1 MYVIKGCINNQ
12 NVYFVSIENQ
22 TLWGSEWDV
31 RKMSATID
39 GATKYDNLDIAI
51 ATCKD
56 LGHRNFK
63 VYPICPICN
72 EIYDGYPAISRKDNK
87 TKICPNCGVGEAF
100 LDFCDNYKKNKA
112 TN

>member
-1 MYVIKGCINNQ
+1 MYVIKGSINNQ
-12 NVYFVSIENQ
+12 NVYFVGIESQ
-22 TLWGSEWDV
+22 KIWGSEWDV
-31 RKMSATID
+31 RKMSATLD

-63 VYPICPICN
+63 VYPICPRCN
-72 EIYDGYPAISRKDNK
+72 KEYDGYPAISRKDNK
-87 TKICPNCGVGEAF
+87 TKICSECGTQEAI
-100 LDFCDNYKKNKA
+100 LDFIKNKP